1 MNPLVDGS
9 ETASPDFIQPGIPAD
24 GHFRDLPGR
33 SSRRHDLLPHGLSYQ
48 SSKQYGVLEGTVQ
61 STTVGS
67 SPTVV
72 RLSPVMTGQDSS
84 RRKEKKSSR

>member
-1 MNPLVDGS
+1 MGIS
-9 ETASPDFIQPGIPAD
+9 ETSLDV
-24 GHFRDLPGR
+24 
-33 SSRRHDLLPHGLSYQ
+33 LLDAMTYYLMALSYQ

-84 RRKEKKSSR
+84 RRK